1 MYPYT
6 IGANDTITVH
16 MGGRTRTVRT
26 DHPNYQ
32 QILECLSA
40 EDWERL
46 EALIDPA
53 TAIEQASKG
62 EFRVVDGQV
71 LATDFNGREFEVPSG
86 LNEEILKYQR
96 LGLDYGR
103 LLLFARR
110 LMENPS
116 YRAVHQLFKW
126 IHRAGL
132 TITENGKFIAYR
144 GVMKVNSFTVDSI
157 PEADRERLRDA
168 QYVDWH
174 TKAFDN
180 SIGKTVSMPRNQV
193 DENPKNSC
201 AAGLH
206 AATYN
211 YAHSGYGPGRG
222 ADGEILFIEI
232 CPSDVVAVP
241 NGEPDK
247 MRVCK
252 YVVKGI
258 SEAPIDEPHYNECD
272 TDPCLDPPDDLE
284 ETEYVDHLPE
294 YNPPPPKY
302 GKLLDDECEDGDDL
316 YDDDDEDAWY

>member
-26 DHPNYQ
+26 DHPNYNK
-32 QILECLSA
+32 ILECLQSG
-40 EDWERL
+40 DWVRL
-46 EALIDPA
+46 EALLDPA
-53 TAIEQASKG
+53 TAVEKASNG

-71 LATDFNGREFEVPSG
+71 LATDFNGQEFEVPSG

-96 LGLDYGR
+96 LGLDYDR

-126 IHRAGL
+126 VHRAGL
-132 TITENGKFIAYR
+132 TITEDGKFIAYR
-144 GVMKVNSFTVDSI
+144 GVMKVHPGTMHHI
-157 PEADRERLRDA
+157 PEKDRERLKDA
-168 QYVDWH
+168 QYVDWR
-174 TKAFDN
+174 TKTFDN
-180 SIGKTVSMPRNQV
+180 SIGKTVSMRRNEV
-193 DENPKNSC
+193 DENPKHSC
-201 AAGLH
+201 APGLH
-206 AATYN
+206 AATYS

-222 ADGEILFIEI
+222 SGGGEVLFIEI

-241 NGEPDK
+241 EGEPEK

-252 YVVKGI
+252 YVVKGV
-258 SEAPIDEPHYNECD
+258 SEAPIAEPHYNEGD

-284 ETEYVDHLPE
+284 ETEYVDQIPG
-294 YNPPPPKY
+294 YSPPSPQLDY
-302 GKLLDDECEDGDDL
+302 EDEDEDDEY
-316 YDDDDEDAWY
+316 YDDDEEDDWLY